1 MINQKEIALALGIG
15 LIIPSTG
22 RADVSCT
29 ASPDCSLLGYT
40 KSAADCPGG
49 SVKCPFDQ
57 TKLFCLKGGGGN
69 VLPSK
74 TRSTIWTSST
84 RTAPPPQRLILP
96 KTLSAWLWFLRRTM
110 VITTGLSYR
119 PISRRRQPGQ
129 TRSSAAT
136 TLWSKAPR
144 RVTGGCR
151 PCLK

>member
-69 VLPSK
+69 VFAIKNNQSH
-74 TRSTIWTSST
+74 
-84 RTAPPPQRLILP
+84 RLN
-96 KTLSAWLWFLRRTM
+96 A
-110 VITTGLSYR
+110 
-119 PISRRRQPGQ
+119 
-129 TRSSAAT
+129 
-136 TLWSKAPR
+136 
-144 RVTGGCR
+144 
-151 PCLK
+151 